1 MERLQIREISRQLAQ
16 SQRMSIGDAER
27 FVTEM
32 FSAISDE
39 LKANKL
45 VIIDGLGTFKQSKTQ
60 DKEIITLSPDE
71 DLADELNAPFANFK
85 TVEITVDVDEEG
97 ELIVDSAKDA
107 VENEQSE
114 PEKFDDTEPTSEQTE
129 PTSEQ
134 TETAFEQI
142 EEQKPSQDIAVEDKV
157 DALAEKV
164 DALTE
169 NLERK
174 AMIRKRIYKY
184 VVALFVIVVVAVV
197 GVSIYLSEQQKEQER
212 LAQQEKA
219 RLEEIRLQEIKHKQ
233 DSINNI
239 KKNIASLDL
248 TDEQKLEIVGKGK
261 NGVPE
266 YPCAM
271 SLQNAKALVPM
282 AGYKIVGTRKVV
294 EIGKE
299 QTLQDVA
306 DEYGLQQ
313 GEFLIQVYN
322 AVESVKEG
330 QKIRI
335 PLVEL
340 K

>member
-107 VENEQSE
+107 VENEQAE
-114 PEKFDDTEPTSEQTE
+114 PEKLDDTEPTSEQTE

-184 VVALFVIVVVAVV
+184 VVALFVIVVVEVV